1 MDREAMD
8 DESSN
13 PAAFEAGVLAF
24 SGGYATQYQSVHP
37 KVVRSV
43 RKNVVVVCNDVVGH
57 KMAGPA
63 IRCVEICKALSASF
77 NVLLA
82 APKVDASLELPFQIC
97 LTQAPE
103 FRAAALSAHVL
114 IFQGDALRTHPFL
127 KTCNGALIADLY
139 CPIPL
144 EYHQSSEGLPPG
156 VRNDTIAYLSDM
168 LLEQLAYA
176 DHFLCASEKQRDYW
190 LGALTL
196 AARVNPQRW
205 PSACR
210 ANVSDLI
217 SLLPFGLDA
226 REPLREGLALREKFS
241 IPKDDFVMVWG
252 GGIYQ
257 WFDPLTIIAALQ
269 RLVTQGFRAH
279 LVFIGVKHPNPG
291 ISEHDMCG
299 RAVQVARDCGLLDR
313 YVHFNFGWVDYAER
327 HRFLLD
333 ADIGVSAHFDNPETR
348 FAFRTRMLDYLW
360 CHLPIVATKG
370 DVFGDALERVGAGI
384 AVDYEDVTGWE
395 YAIERLIMDR
405 GLLDDLRQGA
415 ASYSTQFQWS
425 AVTEPLCQLCHSIT
439 PSPDRVFVRDVYSA
453 RGVRSSLARRVRH
466 AYAKGGAGSVLR
478 GALRRVANV
487 LR

>member
-1 MDREAMD
+1 
-8 DESSN
+8 
-13 PAAFEAGVLAF
+13 
-24 SGGYATQYQSVHP
+24 
-37 KVVRSV
+37 
-43 RKNVVVVCNDVVGH
+43 
-57 KMAGPA
+57 
-63 IRCVEICKALSASF
+63 
-77 NVLLA
+77 
-82 APKVDASLELPFQIC
+82 
-97 LTQAPE
+97 
-103 FRAAALSAHVL
+103 
-114 IFQGDALRTHPFL
+114 
-127 KTCNGALIADLY
+127 
-139 CPIPL
+139 
-144 EYHQSSEGLPPG
+144 
-156 VRNDTIAYLSDM
+156 M
-168 LLEQLAYA
+168 LFEQLAYA

-205 PSACR
+205 PSASR
-210 ANVSDLI
+210 ANVSDLV

-226 REPLREGLALREKFS
+226 RAPLCEGLALRDKFS

-252 GGIYQ
+252 GGVYQ

-269 RLVTQGFRAH
+269 RLMTQGMRAH

-299 RAVQVARDCGLLDR
+299 RAVHLARDLGLLDR

-370 DVFGDALERVGAGI
+370 DVFGDALEREGAGI
-384 AVDYEDVTGWE
+384 AVDFEDVTGWE
-395 YAIERLIMDR
+395 NAIKRLITDR
-405 GLLDDLRQGA
+405 RLLADMREGA
-415 ASYSTQFQWS
+415 ASYSAQFQWS

-439 PSPDRVFVRDVYSA
+439 PSADRAFVRDAYAA
-453 RGVRSSLARRVRH
+453 RGVRVSLAQRVRH

-478 GALRRVANV
+478 AAFRRIDRSLR
-487 LR
+487 